1 MHEGTNGKGRKPKQY
16 HLAAGKKVSTIDLNV
31 GGALKILDDIY
42 ASALNDDWTRPVEG
56 LAEAFRADAGVLFA
70 QDIETHEV
78 PMVEFTRIAPEAVAS
93 YADQY
98 AATNPWIDAQRD
110 MPSGTAVTGEQL
122 VDDDAFLSSAFYN
135 EWLAPQG
142 LRHALGSVVLRDDHT
157 LAKMTLV
164 RPDHRGPYDVDDL
177 AVFRGFVQHLKRA
190 LELRE
195 RLAEVRW
202 REGVQMELLER
213 LSVGVALLS
222 GTGTVMFANQRLRE
236 LVAARDGIDIN
247 GNRLTPTTS
256 GARRRFERCIGSAL
270 KTGAGDGLR
279 EGDTVAIPRPSMR
292 RALIASI
299 IPLPRTAGTWFDDRR
314 PPATAIFISDPEA
327 PALPAPEELVNLYG
341 LTLAESH
348 LTVRVASGYS
358 LYEAASQLGIT
369 PESARTVIKRVFCK
383 TDTHSQAQLVRLVLS
398 SGGKGG

>member
-1 MHEGTNGKGRKPKQY
+1 MHEGTNGNGRRPRQY
-16 HLAAGKKVSTIDLNV
+16 HLAGGKKVSTVDLDV

-42 ASALNDDWTRPVEG
+42 ASALTDDWTRPVEG
-56 LAEAFRADAGVLFA
+56 LAEAFRAHAGVLFA

-78 PMVEFTRIAPEAVAS
+78 PMVEFTRIAPEAMAS

-122 VDDDAFLSSAFYN
+122 VDDEYFLSSAFYN

-142 LRHALGSVVLRDDHT
+142 LRHALGSVVLRDHQT

-164 RPDHRGPYDVDDL
+164 RPDYCGPYDVDDL
-177 AVFRGFVQHLKRA
+177 EVFRGFVQHLKRA

-202 REGVQMELLER
+202 REGVQMELLEQ

-222 GTGTVMFANQRLRE
+222 ANGAVMFANRRLRE
-236 LVAARDGIDIN
+236 LVAARDGLEIN
-247 GNRLTPTTS
+247 GNCLTPTTS
-256 GARRRFERCIGSAL
+256 AARHRFERCIGSAL
-270 KTGAGDGLR
+270 KTGAGNGSQD
-279 EGDTVAIPRPSMR
+279 GDTVAIPRPSMR
-292 RALIASI
+292 RALTASI
-299 IPLPRTAGTWFDDRR
+299 IPLPITAGTWFDERR
-314 PPATAIFISDPEA
+314 PPATAVFVSDPEA
-327 PALPAPEELVNLYG
+327 PAVPAPEELVNLYG
-341 LTLAESH
+341 LTFAESH

-369 PESARTVIKRVFCK
+369 SETARTVIKRVFCK
-383 TDTHSQAQLVRLVLS
+383 TDTRSQAQLVQLALS